1 MFEKATRLKLRFKV
15 ANGLISVEDL
25 WDLNLNTL
33 DVLARGI
40 NKELQESEVSFI
52 GKRSDKEDK
61 MKLQFD
67 VVKRVI
73 DVKLEERE
81 QAKELRDRVQRK
93 QQLLNVLADKQ
104 EESLRNMSK
113 EDILKEL
120 ESLG

>member
-61 MKLQFD
+61 LKLQFD

>member
-52 GKRSDKEDK
+52 GKSSDKENK
-61 MKLQFD
+61 LKLQFD

-81 QAKELRDRVQRK
+81 QAKELREKAQRK
-93 QQLLNVLADKQ
+93 QQLLNALADKQ
-104 EESLRNMSK
+104 EESLRSMSK
-113 EDILKEL
+113 EDLLKEL
-120 ESLG
+120 ESLD